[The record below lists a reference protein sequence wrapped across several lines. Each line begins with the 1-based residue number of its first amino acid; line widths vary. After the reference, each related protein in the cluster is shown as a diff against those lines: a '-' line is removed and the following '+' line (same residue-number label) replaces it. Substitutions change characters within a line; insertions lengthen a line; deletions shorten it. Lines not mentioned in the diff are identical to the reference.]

1 MATLGIVSDLWR
13 FPVKSFAGERLRR
26 AFVGPFG
33 LLGDRH
39 RAVLADDGETLT
51 ARRAHRMLG
60 FGARCGDPET
70 GEGVVVTTPSGR
82 TLPWDDPAV
91 AAELVATLGREVGLV
106 RSVVA
111 IHDAA
116 HVHLLSTASLAAAED
131 WVDGE
136 PIDRRRFR
144 ANVIVETERE
154 EPFTEAEW
162 IDRAIAIGERG
173 PVLRVVC
180 PTERCAITTFDPDTL
195 ERDNR
200 VLAGLARHR
209 ENLFGVY
216 AQVVRAGWIEVGAPV
231 RLVSAGG
238 A

>member
-13 FPVKSFAGERLRR
+13 FPVKSFAGERVRR

-39 RAVLADDGETLT
+39 HAVLTAEGETLT
-51 ARRAHRMLG
+51 ARRVHALLG
-60 FGARCGDPET
+60 FAARCGDPDT
-70 GEGVVVTTPSGR
+70 GERVEVTTPSGL

-91 AAELVATLGREVGLV
+91 DAEVAAVLGREAGLV
-106 RSVVA
+106 RSAVA

-116 HVHLLSTASLAAAED
+116 HVHLLTTASLAAAEA

-144 ANVIVETERE
+144 ANLIVEAEGD
-154 EPFTEAEW
+154 EPFTENGW
-162 IDRAIAIGERG
+162 IGRSIAVGERG
-173 PVLRVVC
+173 PVLRVVS

-216 AQVVRAGWIEVGAPV
+216 AQVVRAGWVEVGAPV
-231 RLVSAGG
+231 RSAP